1 MRERLIAQLRETGE
15 YIVENCGEDR
25 YGLLEAAY
33 ALERDAEQ
41 IAAYKE
47 MQADSGYQI
56 KLLEREVA
64 RLSAELEWQKRAP
77 AGAANSRRAQGKDRN
92 RLSIL

>member
-1 MRERLIAQLRETGE
+1 MRERLINQLRETGN
-15 YIVENCGEDR
+15 YIKESCGEDR

-33 ALERDAEQ
+33 ELERDAEQ

-64 RLSAELEWQKRAP
+64 RLSAELEGQKKSARTA
-77 AGAANSRRAQGKDRN
+77 ATIQGAEKNN
-92 RLSIL
+92 TYLV